1 MDQNAYHLTLNAGS
15 SSLKF
20 AAFPSAG
27 GAPLIAGQVDR
38 LGSNA
43 AQLTMDNGASQP
55 VGALS
60 HGPAAEAAIRA
71 VAERCGANPAA
82 IGIRIVHGGPH
93 YALPALVDGPMLAAL
108 QALVPFAPAHIPA
121 ELEIIDLCR
130 TLLPDVPMVAAFDTG
145 FHASLPPEAY
155 TLPIP
160 RRFLQ
165 QGVRRYG
172 FHGLSYESL
181 MLSLA
186 DVAGPEAAMGR
197 VILCHLGN
205 GSSLA
210 AVRNG
215 QSIDTSMGFTPAA
228 GIPMGTRSGDLDPG
242 LMLYFNETEGMDA
255 KAFDTMV
262 HAQSGLLGVSETSAD
277 MRDLLARA
285 ESDYRAQDAVTLFA
299 YHVRK
304 MIGAYAAALGGL
316 DTLVFSGGIGAHAA
330 PVRALI
336 CEGLEFVGVRIDPAR
351 NTTNAPLISTG
362 TVAVRVIKTNE
373 EVILARA
380 CRTILAKKDI
390 A

>member
-1 MDQNAYHLTLNAGS
+1 MGKNAYHLTLNAGS

-20 AAFPSAG
+20 AAFPAGG
-27 GAPLIAGQVDR
+27 GAPLAAGQVER
-38 LGSNA
+38 LCTDA
-43 AQLTMDNGASQP
+43 ARLSMGKDAGQP
-55 VGALS
+55 VGAIT
-60 HGPAAEAAIRA
+60 HGLAAEGAIRA
-71 VAERCGANPAA
+71 VAERLGADPAA
-82 IGIRIVHGGPH
+82 IGVRIVHGGPH
-93 YALPALVDGPMLAAL
+93 YAAPALVDGPMLAAL
-108 QALVPFAPAHIPA
+108 QALIPFAPAHIPA
-121 ELEIIDLCR
+121 ELEIIALCGKR
-130 TLLPDVPMVAAFDTG
+130 LPDVPLVAAFDTG
-145 FHASLPPEAY
+145 FHAGLPPEAR

-160 RRFLQ
+160 RRFLE

-186 DVAGPEAAMGR
+186 DVAGPEATTGR

-210 AVRNG
+210 AVRHG

-242 LMLYFNETEGMDA
+242 LMLYFSQTEGMDA
-255 KAFDTMV
+255 KAFDAMV

-285 ESDYRAQDAVTLFA
+285 ESDYRAQEAVTLFA

-336 CEGLEFVGVRIDPAR
+336 CQGLDFAGVSIDPAR
-351 NTTNAPLISTG
+351 NQTHAPLISTG
-362 TVAVRVIKTNE
+362 TVAVRVIETNE
-373 EVILARA
+373 EAILARA
-380 CRTILAKKDI
+380 CRSVLAKKDI

>member
-1 MDQNAYHLTLNAGS
+1 MGKNAYHLTLNAGS

-20 AAFPSAG
+20 AAFPAGG
-27 GAPLIAGQVDR
+27 GAPLAAGQVER
-38 LGSNA
+38 LGTDA
-43 AQLTMDNGASQP
+43 ARLSMGTDAGQP
-55 VGALS
+55 VGALT
-60 HGPAAEAAIRA
+60 HGLAAEGAIRA
-71 VAERCGANPAA
+71 VAERLGADPAA

-93 YALPALVDGPMLAAL
+93 YAAPALVDGPMLAAL
-108 QALVPFAPAHIPA
+108 QALIPFAPAHIPA
-121 ELEIIDLCR
+121 ELEIIALCR
-130 TLLPDVPMVAAFDTG
+130 KRLPDVPLVAAFDTG
-145 FHASLPPEAY
+145 FHAGLPPEAR

-160 RRFLQ
+160 RRFLE

-186 DVAGPEAAMGR
+186 DVAGADAATGR

-242 LMLYFNETEGMDA
+242 LMLYFSQTEGMDA
-255 KAFDTMV
+255 KAFDAMV

-285 ESDYRAQDAVTLFA
+285 ESDYRAQEAVTLFA

-336 CEGLEFVGVRIDPAR
+336 CQGLDFAGVSIDPAR
-351 NTTNAPLISTG
+351 NQTHAPLISTG
-362 TVAVRVIKTNE
+362 TVAVRVIETNE
-373 EVILARA
+373 EAILARA
-380 CRTILAKKDI
+380 CRSVLAKKDI